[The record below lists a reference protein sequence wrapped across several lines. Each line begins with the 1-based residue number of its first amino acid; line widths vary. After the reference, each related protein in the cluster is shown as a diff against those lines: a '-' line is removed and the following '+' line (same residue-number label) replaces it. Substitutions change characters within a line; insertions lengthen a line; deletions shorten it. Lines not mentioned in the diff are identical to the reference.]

1 MKNQSVVSMTGFVY
15 DPKEESYKQMISEL
29 KLRLAPKLSEETE
42 VLIVNDVTT
51 EKYKVPLR

>member
-1 MKNQSVVSMTGFVY
+1 MKAQSVVSMTGFVY
-15 DPKEESYKQMISEL
+15 DPKEESYKQMIADL

-51 EKYKVPLR
+51 EKYKVLH